1 MAKNKNGSS
10 LEKKGAIVRAMDA
23 VERVGNALPNPAT
36 IFLILTLAVII
47 ISAICGSLG
56 VSVTYETIDTAN
68 SNAIVEKTVNAVN
81 LLTPDSIR
89 HLVTTVVSSFTGF
102 FALGTVFT
110 IMIGV
115 GVADGSGMISAM
127 LRRAANSAP
136 KTLVTAMVVFLG
148 IMSNIASSTGYVVL
162 VPLGAI
168 LFMAFGRHPIAGL
181 AAAFAGVSGGWSA
194 NLLIGTNDPMFAGM
208 STQAAQTLDPNY
220 MVTPVCNW
228 FFMFVSTFLIT
239 AVGTFVTDKLVEPHL
254 GKYEGAVDGATEE
267 LTPAEKR
274 GLKFAGIASLIYVAL
289 IVIAV
294 APSNGL
300 LRNPETGGFLSSPF
314 MSGIIFFIMLLF
326 LISGIAYGIG
336 AGTIKNDED
345 VIQLMNKCIS
355 GLASFMVLIFFAAQF
370 TTCFNYSN
378 LGTIISVSGANFLKD
393 IGFVGL
399 PLVICFIILTAFIN
413 IFIAVDS
420 AKWAIMAPIFVPM
433 FMRLGLSPELTQ
445 VAYRIGD
452 SSTNI
457 IAPLMPFFVLT
468 VAFFQKYD
476 KKAGIGSVIST
487 MLPYSIC
494 FLLGWIVLF
503 SIWYLLGLP
512 LGPGASLFYPA

>member
-1 MAKNKNGSS
+1 M
-10 LEKKGAIVRAMDA
+10 
-23 VERVGNALPNPAT
+23 
-36 IFLILTLAVII
+36 
-47 ISAICGSLG
+47 
-56 VSVTYETIDTAN
+56 
-68 SNAIVEKTVNAVN
+68 
-81 LLTPDSIR
+81 
-89 HLVTTVVSSFTGF
+89 
-102 FALGTVFT
+102 
-110 IMIGV
+110 
-115 GVADGSGMISAM
+115 
-127 LRRAANSAP
+127 
-136 KTLVTAMVVFLG
+136 
-148 IMSNIASSTGYVVL
+148 
-162 VPLGAI
+162 
-168 LFMAFGRHPIAGL
+168 
-181 AAAFAGVSGGWSA
+181 
-194 NLLIGTNDPMFAGM
+194 
-208 STQAAQTLDPNY
+208 
-220 MVTPVCNW
+220 
-228 FFMFVSTFLIT
+228 
-239 AVGTFVTDKLVEPHL
+239 
-254 GKYEGAVDGATEE
+254 
-267 LTPAEKR
+267 
-274 GLKFAGIASLIYVAL
+274 
-289 IVIAV
+289 

>member
-1 MAKNKNGSS
+1 MTKEKT
-10 LEKKGAIVRAMDA
+10 KKGFIVRALDS
-23 VERVGNALPNPAT
+23 VERVGNGLPNPAT
-36 IFLILTLAVII
+36 IFLILTGIVIVA
-47 ISAICGSLG
+47 SAICAAFGI
-56 VSVTYETIDTAN
+56 SVTYDFLD
-68 SNAIVEKTVNAVN
+68 SKTGEITQRSVAAVS
-81 LLTPDSIR
+81 LLAPDSIR
-89 HLVTTVVSSFTGF
+89 HMVTTVVSNFTGF

-115 GVADGSGMISAM
+115 GVADGTGFMSAL
-127 LRRAANSAP
+127 LRKVASSTP
-136 KTLVTAMVVFLG
+136 KTLVTAVVVFLG

-208 STQAAQTLDPNY
+208 STQAAQMIDPHYTVLPVSNWYFMMASTL
-220 MVTPVCNW
+220 
-228 FFMFVSTFLIT
+228 LIT
-239 AVGTFVTDKLVEPHL
+239 VIGTLVTDKLVEPRL
-254 GKYEGAVDGATEE
+254 SPYVPDVSETVQDIGEN
-267 LTPAEKR
+267 EKR
-274 GLKFAGIASLIYVAL
+274 GMWFAGIAALAYILIM
-289 IVIAV
+289 AV
-294 APSNGL
+294 LVVPANGL
-300 LRNPETGGFLSSPF
+300 LRNPETQGFLSSPF
-314 MSGIIFFIMLLF
+314 MSGIIFFMMLLF
-326 LISGIAYGIG
+326 LIPGLAYGIG
-336 AGTIKNDED
+336 AGVIKNDKD
-345 VIQLMNKCIS
+345 VVALMNKTIS

-370 TTCFNYSN
+370 TASFNYSN
-378 LGTIISVSGANFLKD
+378 LGTIISVSGADFLESV
-393 IGFVGL
+393 GFVGL
-399 PLVICFIILTAFIN
+399 PLIICFIILTAFIN

-487 MLPYSIC
+487 MLPYSLA
-494 FLLGWIVLF
+494 FLIGWIIMF

-512 LGPGASLFYPA
+512 LGPGSPMFY

>member
-1 MAKNKNGSS
+1 MTKVKKD
-10 LEKKGAIVRAMDA
+10 KKGFILRALDT

-36 IFLILTLAVII
+36 LFLILTVITII
-47 ISAICGSLG
+47 ISVICGSMG
-56 VSVTYETIDTAN
+56 VSVSYESIDTA
-68 SNAIVEKTVNAVN
+68 SGEIVEKTVQAVN
-81 LLTPDSIR
+81 LMSPDSIR
-89 HLVTTVVSSFTGF
+89 HMVTTVVGNFTGF

-110 IMIGV
+110 IILGV
-115 GVADGSGMISAM
+115 GVADGTGFMSAL
-127 LRRAANSAP
+127 LRKVAASTP
-136 KTLVTAMVVFLG
+136 KHLVTAVVVFLG

-208 STQAAQTLDPNY
+208 STQAAQMIDPGY
-220 MVTPVCNW
+220 TVLPVCNW
-228 FFMFVSTFLIT
+228 YFMMASTVFIT
-239 AVGTFVTDKLVEPHL
+239 VVGTLVTDKLIEPRL
-254 GKYEGAVDGATEE
+254 APYEPDKSETVQDITAD
-267 LTPAEKR
+267 EKR
-274 GLKFAGIASLIYVAL
+274 GMRWAGISAL
-289 IVIAV
+289 AYIILMVVLV
-294 APSNGL
+294 APSSGL
-300 LRNPETGGFLSSPF
+300 LRDAETHSFLHSPF
-314 MSGIIFFIMLLF
+314 MSGIIFFMMLLF
-326 LISGIAYGIG
+326 LIPGIFYGIG
-336 AGTIKNDED
+336 AGVIKNDKD
-345 VIQLMNKCIS
+345 VVALMNKAIS
-355 GLASFMVLIFFAAQF
+355 GLSSFMVLIFFAAQF
-370 TTCFNYSN
+370 TACFNYSN
-378 LGTIISVSGANFLKD
+378 LGTIISVSGANFLQSV
-393 IGFVGL
+393 GFVGL
-399 PLVICFIILTAFIN
+399 PLVICFIVLTAFIN

-487 MLPYSIC
+487 MLPYSLA
-494 FLLGWIVLF
+494 FLIGWIILF
-503 SIWYLLGLP
+503 SVWFLLGLP
-512 LGPGASLFYPA
+512 LGPGSPLFYPA

>member
-1 MAKNKNGSS
+1 MAKTANSS

-36 IFLILTLAVII
+36 IFLILTVAVII
-47 ISAICGSLG
+47 ISAICAAAG

-68 SNAIVEKTVNAVN
+68 GNAIVEKTVSAVN
-81 LLTPDSIR
+81 LLSPDSVR

-115 GVADGSGMISAM
+115 GVADGSGMISAL
-127 LRRAANSAP
+127 LRRAASSAP

-220 MVTPVCNW
+220 LVTPVCNW

-239 AVGTFVTDKLVEPHL
+239 AIGTFVTDKLVEPHL
-254 GKYEGAVDGATEE
+254 GKYEGAVETNTDS
-267 LTPAEKR
+267 LTDAERR
-274 GLKFAGIASLIYVAL
+274 GLRFAGIASLVYVLL
-289 IVIAV
+289 ICVAV
-294 APSNGL
+294 VPKNGL
-300 LRNPETGGFLSSPF
+300 LRNPQTGGFLQSPF

-378 LGTIISVSGANFLKD
+378 LGTIISVSGANFLKG

-494 FLLGWIVLF
+494 FLLGWILLF
-503 SIWYLLGLP
+503 SVWYLLGLP
-512 LGPGASLFYPA
+512 LGPGAPLFYPA

>member
-1 MAKNKNGSS
+1 MKSKDLSKKSFIIRALDKI
-10 LEKKGAIVRAMDA
+10 EK
-23 VERVGNALPNPAT
+23 VGNGLPNPAT
-36 IFLILTLAVII
+36 LFLILTIVTLIA
-47 ISAICGSLG
+47 SAIMGSMG
-56 VSVTYETIDTAN
+56 TSVTYEGVEN
-68 SNAIVEKTVNAVN
+68 GEIVEKTVSAIN
-81 LLTPDSIR
+81 LLSPENIR
-89 HLVTTVVSSFTGF
+89 IQLPKIVSNFTSF

-110 IMIGV
+110 IILGV
-115 GVADGSGMISAM
+115 SVADGSGFMSALLRKVAVSTPKKYIS
-127 LRRAANSAP
+127 
-136 KTLVTAMVVFLG
+136 LVVVFLG

-208 STQAAQTLDPNY
+208 STQAANMIDPNY
-220 MVTPVCNW
+220 VVQPVGNW

-239 AVGTFVTDKLVEPHL
+239 IIGALLTDKIIEPRL
-254 GKYEGAVDGATEE
+254 GKYDPANGDGSSMDVST
-267 LTPAEKR
+267 TITVNEKR
-274 GLKFAGIASLIYVAL
+274 GMRFAGISAVLYL
-289 IVIAV
+289 IVV
-294 APSNGL
+294 GL
-300 LRNPETGGFLSSPF
+300 LILPADAILKNPETGSIISSPF
-314 MSGIIFFIMLLF
+314 MSSIIFFMMLLF
-326 LISGIAYGIG
+326 LIPGIAYGIG
-336 AGTIKNDED
+336 AGSIKSDKDIIE
-345 VIQLMNKCIS
+345 LMNKGIS
-355 GLASFMVLIFFAAQF
+355 GLSSFMVLIFFAAQF
-370 TTCFNYSN
+370 TAVFNASN
-378 LGTIISVSGANFLKD
+378 IGTIISVNGAEFLSE

-399 PLVICFIILTAFIN
+399 PLIIAFIILTAFIN

-420 AKWAIMAPIFVPM
+420 AKWAMMAPIFVPM
-433 FMRLGLSPELTQ
+433 FMQLGLSPELTQ

-494 FLLGWIVLF
+494 FLLGWIVMF
-503 SIWYLLGLP
+503 TVWYILGIP
-512 LGPGASLFYPA
+512 LGPGAPLFYS